1 MVSEKIESI
10 KWNFSFS
17 NEARNEF
24 KQLDPAIQKRI
35 KKKVHKILED
45 NTNPVLFFKRLT
57 GSMSHLYSL
66 RIGTYRLIC
75 EINGSQYVIL
85 AIHIG
90 HRKDVYLD

>member
-1 MVSEKIESI
+1 MVSKKIESI
-10 KWNFSFS
+10 KWCFSFS

-24 KQLDPAIQKRI
+24 KQLDQAIQKRI

-45 NTNPVLFFKRLT
+45 NSNPALFFKRLT
-57 GSMSHLYSL
+57 GNMSHLYSL

-85 AIHIG
+85 AVHIG